1 MMAADTTN
9 LPNQQQ
15 QQVSVTPSILS
26 LRFPFDLKKDQLDA
40 ADAWVQ
46 NGCRGS
52 VIYST
57 GTGKTEIAWECARRA
72 ADGKKKFRVLFLVPR
87 IVLIEQNVQRL
98 KRYGIPEISI
108 GAYYGQRKDA
118 DKEIAISTYQSVIHN
133 FDLVRRADMV
143 VMDEVHLVGATAV
156 EFTKVFDVIAE
167 DPSKALLGL
176 TATID
181 TGDAKYERVL
191 NAAPVVKRYSISDAV
206 ADRRLARP
214 TIEEVPVELD
224 DQDRAAYE
232 SYSKTIRD
240 ISDQLRTSDPAQIKD
255 ILWSRSPPHKKQ
267 LAREWFAAVRE
278 RKMLLSATREKLY
291 AAADLIVERHSEE
304 RVMVFS
310 ETIESIQRLKAL
322 LEAKGVPAE
331 IIHASVP
338 DKERQR
344 ILASW
349 GTDFF
354 PLLSVHTLEIGYD
367 VPQVAVAVILATS
380 NNQNRIAQRIGRVV
394 RKVEGKERALI
405 YVVYAEG
412 TRDDAMLDAVYRAIG
427 SSNGRGG
434 GARKSQ

>member
-1 MMAADTTN
+1 MMTTN

-72 ADGKKKFRVLFLVPR
+72 AAGKESFRVLFLVPR

-118 DKEIAISTYQSVIHN
+118 DKEITISTYQSVINN

-143 VMDEVHLVGATAV
+143 VLDEVHLVSATAV
-156 EFTKVFDVIAE
+156 EFARIFDVVAE
-167 DPSKALLGL
+167 DPAKALLGL

-181 TGDAKYERVL
+181 TADPKYARIL
-191 NAAPVVKRYSISDAV
+191 AAAPVVKRYSIRDAV
-206 ADRRLARP
+206 ADSRLARP
-214 TIEEVPVELD
+214 VIQEVPVTLD
-224 DQDRAAYE
+224 DQDRVAYE
-232 SYSKTIRD
+232 SYSRTIRD
-240 ISDQLRTSDPAQIKD
+240 ISEQLGTSDPGHIKD
-255 ILWSRSPPHKKQ
+255 ILWTSPVPPSHKR

-278 RKMLLSATREKLY
+278 RKKLLSATREKLH

-331 IIHASVP
+331 IIHADVP
-338 DKERQR
+338 DRERQR
-344 ILASW
+344 ILDSW

-367 VPQVAVAVILATS
+367 VPQVGIAIILATS

-394 RKVEGKERALI
+394 RKVDGKEKALI
-405 YVVYAEG
+405 YVIYAEG
-412 TRDDAMLDAVYRAIG
+412 TKDERMLDTVYQAIG
-427 SSNGRGG
+427 QEDVE
-434 GARKSQ
+434 KEDDDE